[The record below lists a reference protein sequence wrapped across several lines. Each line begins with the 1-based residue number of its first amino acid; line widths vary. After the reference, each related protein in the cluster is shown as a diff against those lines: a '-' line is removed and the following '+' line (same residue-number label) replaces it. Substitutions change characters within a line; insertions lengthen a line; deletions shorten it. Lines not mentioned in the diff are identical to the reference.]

1 MSGFQIDKLNN
12 TVCSLCVE
20 MCLFAVNAI
29 YVLAASVKTELNLN
43 SSVGVS
49 TREHDHM
56 YHESPFQ

>member
-20 MCLFAVNAI
+20 MCLLVVNAI
-29 YVLAASVKTELNLN
+29 YVLAANVKTELNLN

-49 TREHDHM
+49 TREHDIRS
-56 YHESPFQ
+56 YVS